1 MDNLF
6 LYIHPSIINNLEQVS
21 GFDLQALTA
30 SALVLPVATK
40 YANKTPGFALI
51 IDLSIV
57 EGQYVYIFTLFL
69 QKVLV
74 MLQVLHCCHL
84 ILVLIVKL

>member
-1 MDNLF
+1 M
-6 LYIHPSIINNLEQVS
+6 YIHPSIINNLEQVS

-30 SALVLPVATK
+30 SALVLLVATK
-40 YANKTPGFALI
+40 YANKTPGFVLI

-74 MLQVLHCCHL
+74 MLQVLL
-84 ILVLIVKL
+84 KKYSKI